1 MIIPHASTSALATQ
15 RPTSTSRP
23 SSRCTTSTGRRRDR
37 DGYATAG
44 LSTGRGGRSRGRRR
58 PHRPRHPTRPAS
70 APAVGLSSRG
80 SRLFQRRLLA
90 RVPVLSGDRRRSDAG
105 ERAVDTAAQRPSD
118 RNEQR
123 CLWGAVRC
131 RRHRHR
137 LVDGYP
143 DRRPGALE
151 THDPDVLVCSTSE
164 IVPTLYEMATDAGV
178 DDFSLSRWPDVD
190 YQQLASR
197 STYSSYGRVGH
208 SPARYNVAR
217 PGDHR
222 RVEHVLLRG
231 DEP

>member
-23 SSRCTTSTGRRRDR
+23 SSRCTTSTRTSSRPRWLRNGRAFD
-37 DGYATAG
+37 
-44 LSTGRGGRSRGRRR
+44 GRGGRSRGRRR

-80 SRLFQRRLLA
+80 SACFNVDFA

-143 DRRPGALE
+143 DRRPRGARK
-151 THDPDVLVCSTSE
+151 HDPDVLVCSTSE
-164 IVPTLYEMATDAGV
+164 IVPTLYEMATDADV

-197 STYSSYGRVGH
+197 ST
-208 SPARYNVAR
+208 
-217 PGDHR
+217 
-222 RVEHVLLRG
+222 
-231 DEP
+231 